1 MKKINIMKNIS
12 YLLIAILVGFISSCG
27 DDFLTKEPLG
37 VVGEAQLATEKGVDA
52 LLIAAYGQ
60 IDGLGSANNGTWA
73 SAPSNWIYGSV
84 ASDDA
89 YKGTDNLDQP
99 PATQIER
106 FIHTPTTSYFNQKWI
121 SLYDGVSR
129 CNDVIRVAQQALD
142 DGEISD
148 AKFTQVV
155 AEARFLRGHFMFNA
169 KIIFGNPVWVDETV
183 TDYFTVGNVSEGGEI
198 IDVWPFIE
206 ADFQAALN
214 DLPEERSQVG
224 RADKMAARAYLAKTH
239 MQQAD
244 YSAAKPLLDA
254 VLADAGPGQR
264 FELMECYHD
273 NYTIAGNNNKES
285 IWEYQASVN
294 EPGYQNGNY
303 GDVLNFPYTGGP
315 GTCCGFHQPS
325 QNLVNAFQTDGSG
338 LPLLDTFNDTEVKSD
353 QGITSAEPFEEH
365 TGPLDPRLDWTV
377 GRRGIPYLDWGDHPG
392 SDWIRDQ
399 AYGGPYAPIKEVYYA
414 AEEGTGTSTA
424 GWTSGAT
431 ANNVRFIRLGHVIL
445 WRAEVAVEENDLATA
460 LDLVNQL
467 RTRARDGCYVQ
478 EGGVRD
484 DGSHADNAANYQV
497 EPYPSFPDQEYAR
510 KAVRFETRLEF
521 GMEGSR
527 FFDLVRWGVAADVL
541 NEYVAKEGNLRAY
554 LQGVTFVAGK
564 NEVYP
569 IPQTQIDVL
578 GSDLLK
584 QNPGY

>member
-1 MKKINIMKNIS
+1 MKKLS
-12 YLLIAILVGFISSCG
+12 FILVAVLVGIVSSCS
-27 DDFLTKEPLG
+27 DEFLTKEPLG

-60 IDGLGSANNGTWA
+60 IDGLGSSNNGTWA
-73 SAPSNWIYGSV
+73 SAPSNWIYGSIT
-84 ASDDA
+84 SDDA

-99 PATQIER
+99 SATQLEKY
-106 FIHTPTTSYFNQKWI
+106 IHTPLTDYFNQRWI

-129 CNDVIRVAQQALD
+129 CNDVIRVAKTALD
-142 DGEISD
+142 AGTITD
-148 AKFTQVV
+148 AQFTQYV
-155 AEARFLRGHFMFNA
+155 AEARFLRGHYMFNA
-169 KIIFGNPVWVDETV
+169 KIIFGNPPYVDETV
-183 TDYFTVGNVSEGGEI
+183 TDYFSVGNTTEGGDI

-214 DLPEERSQVG
+214 DLPTVRSQPG
-224 RADKMAARAYLAKTH
+224 RSDKWAARAYLAKVH
-239 MQQAD
+239 MQQGD
-244 YSAAKPLLDA
+244 LNTAKPLLD
-254 VLADAGPGQR
+254 DIINNGPY
-264 FELMECYHD
+264 ELMECFHD

-338 LPLLDTFNDTEVKSD
+338 LPLLDTFNDTDVVSD
-353 QGITSAEPFEEH
+353 QGVDSSDPFTEH

-392 SDWIRDQ
+392 KNWIRDQ
-399 AYGGPYAPIKEVYYA
+399 EYGGPYAPIKEVYYQ
-414 AEEGTGTSTA
+414 AEEGSGTATS

-431 ANNVRFIRLGHVIL
+431 ANNVRFIRLGHVML
-445 WRAEVAVEENDLATA
+445 WRAEVAADEGDLATA

-467 RTRARDGCYVQ
+467 RVRARDGCWVQ

-484 DGSHADNAANYQV
+484 DGSHADNAANYQI
-497 EPYPSFPDQEYAR
+497 EPYASFPDAAFAE
-510 KAVRFETRLEF
+510 KAVRFEIRLEF
-521 GMEGSR
+521 GMEGNR

-541 NEYVAKEGNLRAY
+541 NTYVAKEQSLRAY
-554 LQGVTFVAGK
+554 LAGVTFVAGK

>member
-1 MKKINIMKNIS
+1 MKKIS
-12 YLLIAILVGFISSCG
+12 YIIVAIFAGFISSCS
-27 DDFLTKEPLG
+27 DEFLTKEPLG

-60 IDGLGSANNGTWA
+60 IDGLGSSNNGTWA

-106 FIHTPTTSYFNQKWI
+106 YIHTPSTEYFNQKWI
-121 SLYDGVSR
+121 SLFDGVSR
-129 CNDVIRVAQQALD
+129 CNDVIRVAQKALD
-142 DGEISD
+142 AGEISD
-148 AKFTQVV
+148 TKFGEYV

-169 KIIFGNPVWVDETV
+169 KIIFGNPPYVDETV
-183 TDYFTVGNVSEGGEI
+183 TDFFSVGNTTEGGDV
-198 IDVWPFIE
+198 IDVWPLIE
-206 ADFQAALN
+206 ADFQAAIN
-214 DLPEERSQVG
+214 DLPEERSQPG
-224 RADKMAARAYLAKTH
+224 RCDKMAARAYLAKTY
-239 MQQAD
+239 MQQGD
-244 YSAAKPLLDA
+244 LSAAKPLLEA
-254 VLADAGPGQR
+254 VLAGVPGR
-264 FELMECYHD
+264 FELMDCYHD
-273 NYTIAGNNNKES
+273 NFTIAGNNNKES

-294 EPGYQNGNY
+294 EPGYENGNY
-303 GDVLNFPYTGGP
+303 GDVLNFPYGGGP

-325 QNLVNAFQTDGSG
+325 QNLVNAFQTNGSG
-338 LPLLDTFNDTEVKSD
+338 IPLLDTFNETDVVSD
-353 QGITSAEPFEEH
+353 QGITSSQPFTEH

-377 GRRGIPYLDWGDHPG
+377 GRRGIPYLDWGNHPG

-399 AYGGPYAPIKEVYYA
+399 AYGGPYAPLKNVYYK
-414 AEEGTGTSTA
+414 AEEGSGTATS

-431 ANNVRFIRLGHVIL
+431 ANNVRFIRLAHVML
-445 WRAEVAVEENDLATA
+445 WRAEVAVEENDLSTA

-467 RTRARDGCYVQ
+467 RVRARDGCYVQ

-484 DGSHADNAANYQV
+484 NGTHADNAANYQV
-497 EPYPSFPDQEYAR
+497 EPYASFPDQTYAR
-510 KAVRFETRLEF
+510 KAVRFEFRIETA
-521 GMEGSR
+521 MEGTR
-527 FFDLVRWGVAADVL
+527 FFDLVRWGVAADVINTYL
-541 NEYVAKEGNLRAY
+541 AKEQNLRAY
-554 LQGVTFVAGK
+554 LAGVSFQAGK

-569 IPQTQIDVL
+569 IPQIQIDVL

>member
-1 MKKINIMKNIS
+1 MKKIS
-12 YLLIAILVGFISSCG
+12 YIIVALFTGLISSCS
-27 DDFLTKEPLG
+27 DEFLTKEPLG

-60 IDGLGSANNGTWA
+60 IDGLGSSDNGTWA

-106 FIHTPTTSYFNQKWI
+106 YIHTPSTEYFNQKWV
-121 SLYDGVSR
+121 SLFDGVSR
-129 CNDVIRVAQQALD
+129 CNDVIRVAQKALD
-142 DGEISD
+142 AGEIAD
-148 AKFTQVV
+148 AQFTQYV

-169 KIIFGNPVWVDETV
+169 KIIFGNPPYVDETV
-183 TDYFTVGNVSEGGEI
+183 TDFFSVGNATEGGDV

-214 DLPEERSQVG
+214 DLPEERSQPG
-224 RADKMAARAYLAKTH
+224 RCDKMAARAYLAKTH
-239 MQQAD
+239 MQQGD

-254 VLADAGPGQR
+254 VLAGVPNR
-264 FELMECYHD
+264 FELVDCFHD

-294 EPGYQNGNY
+294 EPGYENGNY
-303 GDVLNFPYTGGP
+303 GDVLNFPYGGGP

-325 QNLVNAFQTDGSG
+325 QNLVNAFQTNGSG
-338 LPLLDTFNDTEVKSD
+338 LPLLDAFNDTDVKSD
-353 QGITSAEPFEEH
+353 QGVTSNQPFTEH

-392 SDWIRDQ
+392 SEWIRDQ
-399 AYGGPYAPIKEVYYA
+399 AFGGPYAPIKEVYYK
-414 AEEGTGTSTA
+414 AEEGSGTATS

-431 ANNVRFIRLGHVIL
+431 ANNVRFIRLAHVML
-445 WRAEVAVEENDLATA
+445 WRAEVAVEENDLGTA

-467 RTRARDGCYVQ
+467 RVRARDGCYVQ

-484 DGSHADNAANYQV
+484 NGSHADNAANYQV
-497 EPYPSFPDQEYAR
+497 EPYASFPDQAYAR

-521 GMEGSR
+521 GMEGNR
-527 FFDLVRWGVAADVL
+527 FFDLVRWGVAADVI
-541 NEYVAKEGNLRAY
+541 NTYIAKESSLRAY
-554 LQGVTFVAGK
+554 LQGVTFRAGK

-569 IPQTQIDVL
+569 IPQQQIDVL